1 MNDPLIPIPL
11 GVEQVCSQQ
20 RGRSDSEVAE
30 LRRQGWQQS
39 LAELQGAVKGA
50 AEVRVLL
57 LEITTGHF
65 LIFQLLPGRPAV
77 AWTCLRLISNPYTV
91 SFTLFVQDKN
101 NQLRLAWDSEPLMR
115 TAFEL
120 LLHTCVTLKK
130 GVAEA
135 VQACRGWLAQGLKLQ
150 GPGSNAVL
158 QRTEYVAR
166 KLCGARAHREALVV
180 VRSVAEAYVEA
191 GLPQ

>member
-39 LAELQGAVKGA
+39 LAEL
-50 AEVRVLL
+50 
-57 LEITTGHF
+57 
-65 LIFQLLPGRPAV
+65 
-77 AWTCLRLISNPYTV
+77 
-91 SFTLFVQDKN
+91 QDKN

-191 GLPQ
+191 GLPQLERWTLDFPPPPYQKSNHRPEFLCWVCVSSFASFECSAGFACQRSLLP